1 MHKLKLTP
9 EERWDY
15 LDKLA
20 EEVVTLKPRRL
31 SLKDAIG
38 DLTIRPLTGIP
49 IALGILFSV
58 WMFFSTFAGFFTDG
72 FMVPLF
78 DEHYLPW
85 IQDIFPKEPS
95 WLYALLVG
103 TPGADNCFE
112 AFGVLTTGLFVP
124 FGVVL
129 WAIIPLYLSVA
140 LLEDIGYLPRLAVL
154 VDNILHRIGLHGF
167 AIVPTILSF
176 GCNIPGVTAARIL
189 ETKKERFMMMTILA
203 IFIPCGAQLGIMEE
217 TIAGEYGNWLMF
229 AIIGYLLLGYF
240 VVGWILNKILPG
252 RSPEIL
258 IDIPPYQ
265 RPIWKN
271 LTMKTWIRV
280 KCFLVHAV
288 PFVILGSLLVNIL
301 YIVGIENGNLTLVSF
316 EEGDRSIMG
325 RLSIALEPIL
335 AGWFGVPKET
345 ILPLVTAFLRKD
357 LAVAQLSAIP
367 MSMYQLFTSVVLISI
382 YFPCIATFAVL
393 WKELGFRGLLKS
405 IAILIISTFTFGGLL
420 HGLWMLMGVA

>member
-1 MHKLKLTP
+1 MPKLTP
-9 EERWDY
+9 EDRWDY

-20 EEVVTLKPRRL
+20 GKVVTIKERKL
-31 SLKDAIG
+31 SLKDATG

-58 WMFFSTFAGFFTDG
+58 WMFFGTFAGFFTDG

-78 DEHYLPW
+78 DEYFLPW
-85 IQDIFPKEPS
+85 IQEAFPAEPA

-129 WAIIPLYLSVA
+129 WAIIPLFLAIA

-154 VDNILHRIGLHGF
+154 IDNVLHKIGLHGF
-167 AIVPTILSF
+167 AIVPTVLSF

-189 ETKKERFMMMTILA
+189 ETKKERFMMMVILA
-203 IFIPCGAQLGIMEE
+203 IFIPCGAQIGIMEE
-217 TIAGEYGNWLMF
+217 TIAGEYGDWLVF
-229 AIIGYLLLGYF
+229 AIIGYLLLGYLIT
-240 VVGWILNKILPG
+240 GWVLNKIIPG
-252 RSPEIL
+252 ESPEIL

-265 RPIWKN
+265 MPTGKN
-271 LTMKTWIRV
+271 LFMKTWMRV
-280 KCFLVHAV
+280 RCFLVHAV

-301 YIVGIENGNLTLVSF
+301 YIVGVDEGGLAIVSF
-316 EEGDRSIMG
+316 EETDKSVMG
-325 RLSIALEPIL
+325 RLSTAFEPLL

-357 LAVAQLSAIP
+357 LAVAQLSVIE

-382 YFPCIATFAVL
+382 YFPCVATFMML
-393 WKELGFRGLLKS
+393 WKELGFIGTLKS
-405 IAILIISTFTFGGLL
+405 VGILITVTFVFGGLL
-420 HGLWMLMGVA
+420 HVLWMLMGVA

>member
-1 MHKLKLTP
+1 MSELTP

-15 LDKLA
+15 LDKLV
-20 EEVVTLKPRRL
+20 EKVVKFEKRKL
-31 SLKDAIG
+31 SLKDALG
-38 DLTIRPLTGIP
+38 DLTIRPITGIP

-85 IQDIFPKEPS
+85 IQESFPEKPS
-95 WLYALLVG
+95 WLYTLMVG
-103 TPGADNCFE
+103 APGADNCFE

-154 VDNILHRIGLHGF
+154 IDNVLHKIGLHGF
-167 AIVPTILSF
+167 AIVPTVLSF
-176 GCNIPGVTAARIL
+176 GCNIPGCTAARIL

-229 AIIGYLLLGYF
+229 TIIGYLLLGYF
-240 VVGWILNKILPG
+240 IVGWILNKILPG
-252 RSPEIL
+252 ESPEIL

-265 RPIWKN
+265 KPTIKN
-271 LTMKTWIRV
+271 LIMKTWMRV

-288 PFVILGSLLVNIL
+288 PFVLLGSLLVNIL
-301 YIVGIENGNLTLVSF
+301 YIVGIDNGNLTLVEFGES
-316 EEGDRSIMG
+316 EKSVMG
-325 RLSIALEPIL
+325 RIATALEPVL
-335 AGWFGVPKET
+335 SGWFGVPKET

-357 LAVAQLSAIP
+357 LAVAQLSTIS
-367 MSMYQLFTSVVLISI
+367 MSVYQLFTSVVLISI
-382 YFPCIATFAVL
+382 YFPCVATFMIL
-393 WKELGFRGLLKS
+393 LKELGFSGLLKS
-405 IAILIISTFTFGGLL
+405 IIILIISTFTFGGLL